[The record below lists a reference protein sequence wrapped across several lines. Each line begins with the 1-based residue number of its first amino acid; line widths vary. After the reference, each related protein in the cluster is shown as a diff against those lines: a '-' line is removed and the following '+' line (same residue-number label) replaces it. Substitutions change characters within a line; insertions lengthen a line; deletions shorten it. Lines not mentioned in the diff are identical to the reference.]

1 MDFWPSR
8 LSNIFFEITISCSI
22 FVVELTAA
30 AVVTVISSSL
40 LESSILF
47 NVQRK
52 DKKYNLRFSKCR
64 LPSGFAQKRGVDRV
78 SPNPNTRIV
87 VDGK

>member
-40 LESSILF
+40 LESSMLF
-47 NVQRK
+47 NVQIREK
-52 DKKYNLRFSKCR
+52 IKSIIYAFRNVDCHLV
-64 LPSGFAQKRGVDRV
+64 LPKREGL
-78 SPNPNTRIV
+78 IV
-87 VDGK
+87 FPQILILEL